1 LRPEK
6 VKRIVDWGAAV
17 STFAAADLFRDPVLI
32 PRQPGVYFFRDRTG
46 YLYIGEADNLRLR
59 VAKHLDHSDRKALAR
74 YLWDHGVAD
83 LAVELHAFAPTS
95 DGGRKGH
102 RRVYESEMIASRNPR
117 FNIQP

>member
-1 LRPEK
+1 
-6 VKRIVDWGAAV
+6 VKRIVDWGLAV
-17 STFAAADLFRDPVLI
+17 STFAAADLCRDPDLI

-74 YLWDHGVAD
+74 YLWDHGID
-83 LAVELHAFAPTS
+83 GLAVELHAFAPTS
-95 DGGRKGH
+95 DGRRKGH
-102 RRVYESEMIASRNPR
+102 RRVYESEMIASRHPR